1 MATLR
6 DPAEIDAA
14 ARHIATLPPSVL
26 DDTAPWDLPGG
37 LDAWRLYAVR
47 KLLPRPADK
56 LMKVNESS
64 NNYAKSVLGQYFHFI
79 VNVDGHY
86 FGVTEQ
92 EDPDDDDEIVYAF
105 ESLENPDTEI
115 VYAFES
121 LENPDTGL
129 QQPMSIDLA
138 DLFEAIRV
146 FLSVSG
152 EAQ

>member
-105 ESLENPDTEI
+105 ESLENPDTGLRDRCSSAR
-115 VYAFES
+115 YAA
-121 LENPDTGL
+121 NVA
-129 QQPMSIDLA
+129 I
-138 DLFEAIRV
+138 LFEAIRV